1 MYEIQNLNWEFLL
14 FQRANLKNIDHTYLQ
29 TSHGKPYAFFN
40 QPDIEGKKFPNL
52 MLILLDI
59 YLLIYYWFLVLR
71 FDNLDERT
79 VMPSA
84 GAISDEKRN
93 LYSPEIFLY
102 DIAFDPNLHNLN
114 SPSYTPDES
123 TGKPH

>member
-1 MYEIQNLNWEFLL
+1 
-14 FQRANLKNIDHTYLQ
+14 
-29 TSHGKPYAFFN
+29 
-40 QPDIEGKKFPNL
+40 
-52 MLILLDI
+52 MLIFLDT
-59 YLLIYYWFLVLR
+59 YLLISNWFLVLR

-84 GAISDEKRN
+84 GVISDEKRN

-102 DIAFDPNLHNLN
+102 DNAFDPYLRNLN

>member
-1 MYEIQNLNWEFLL
+1 
-14 FQRANLKNIDHTYLQ
+14 
-29 TSHGKPYAFFN
+29 
-40 QPDIEGKKFPNL
+40 

-59 YLLIYYWFLVLR
+59 YLLISYPFLVLR

-84 GAISDEKRN
+84 VVISDEKRN

-102 DIAFDPNLHNLN
+102 DDVFDPDLHNLN